1 MSIEV
6 TMRSGIIS
14 PNSNIELDF
23 DLSKMFD
30 QVLNID
36 IALVLDLKIF
46 GLSEPRDVIEH
57 ITKEL
62 GSESITREELLRNS
76 DGMNLLYAFKMPQI

>member
-1 MSIEV
+1 
-6 TMRSGIIS
+6 MRSGIVP

-23 DLSKMFD
+23 DFSKMFD
-30 QVLNID
+30 QVLHIE

-46 GLSEPRDVIEH
+46 GLSEPRNVIEH

-62 GSESITREELLRNS
+62 GSESITREELVRNS
-76 DGMNLLYAFKMPQI
+76 DGKNLVYAFKMSEI

>member
-76 DGMNLLYAFKMPQI
+76 DGMNLLYAFKMP

>member
-46 GLSEPRDVIEH
+46 GLSEPRDVIEQ

-76 DGMNLLYAFKMPQI
+76 DGMNLLYAFKMP